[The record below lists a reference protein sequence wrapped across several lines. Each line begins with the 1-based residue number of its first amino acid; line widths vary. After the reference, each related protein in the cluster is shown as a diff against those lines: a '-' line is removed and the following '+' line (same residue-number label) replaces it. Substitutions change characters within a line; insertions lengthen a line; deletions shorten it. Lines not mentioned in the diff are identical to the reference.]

1 MQIGLLGPLEVRVN
15 GVTVDVAGTRL
26 RSLLTRLA
34 LDVGRPVS
42 AGALVDAVWGE
53 YLPGDQANAL
63 QSLVSRLRRSLGD
76 AHGCGRPRP
85 ATGSWPTPGTWTC
98 TNS

>member
-26 RSLLTRLA
+26 RGLLTRLA
-34 LDVGRPVS
+34 LDAGRPIS

-53 YLPGDQANAL
+53 YPPGDQANDL
-63 QSLVSRLRRSLGD
+63 SM
-76 AHGCGRPRP
+76 
-85 ATGSWPTPGTWTC
+85 
-98 TNS
+98 